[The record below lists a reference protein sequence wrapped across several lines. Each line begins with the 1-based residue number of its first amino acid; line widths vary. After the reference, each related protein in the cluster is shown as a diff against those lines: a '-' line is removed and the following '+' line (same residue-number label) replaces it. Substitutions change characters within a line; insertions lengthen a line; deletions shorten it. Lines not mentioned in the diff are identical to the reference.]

1 VGNSDIANA
10 GKQKGKKQMKLDG
23 FGILVEDMAGMIRFY
38 RDVLG
43 FEIKETE
50 DAEHVFLEKDG
61 TLFMLCRRA
70 DFEKMTGKSLSYAK
84 GTNGHYEIA
93 LSAADYAAVD
103 RAFEEIVAAGGKEIL
118 APSTMP
124 WGQRTCY
131 IADPEGNLVEIG
143 SFQKGEA

>member
-1 VGNSDIANA
+1 MGNSDIANA

-103 RAFEEIVAAGGKEIL
+103 RAFEEIVAAEGKEIL

>member
-1 VGNSDIANA
+1 MGNSDIANA

-103 RAFEEIVAAGGKEIL
+103 RAFEEIVAAVGKEIL